1 MENKNRSSNNDLQ
14 KLRGVSTT
22 FFLTNFPPETLLTKT
37 YNARSLEGLLI
48 RILQDKK
55 GDITKFERKT
65 ETHSTFVRN
74 SMYHKGF
81 KRMMDSTRSKDV
93 QSQKTYASVLNGSN
107 QSTSKVPDV
116 HLLGDL
122 YLVYKKEGF
131 LGIDIRYVCVKGTQ
145 YDIHVRELFGW
156 SPTFCEEV
164 EGGEDEILD
173 KEDEVSSESISNE
186 EEEVLI
192 TKMLQ
197 RSAELSHIEGL
208 NNINEMDFQIGPHE
222 TNKEQ
227 VQDDVVNDLKD
238 GDARKG
244 NDQVKDQG
252 VDEEPVNIVS
262 EDQEES
268 SLSRPRGLK
277 ERCYVSPA
285 NRVTCDNEY
294 SALVSVGSLKDTR
307 KHNGVSMIEEFNK
320 NIELGKFLDMT

>member
-1 MENKNRSSNNDLQ
+1 MFLDPNCSAKVVEPWGQVIFWEDGKYENLASGRLCIKT
-14 KLRGVSTT
+14 ST
-22 FFLTNFPPETLLTKT
+22 
-37 YNARSLEGLLI
+37 
-48 RILQDKK
+48 
-55 GDITKFERKT
+55 
-65 ETHSTFVRN
+65 
-74 SMYHKGF
+74 MF
-81 KRMMDSTRSKDV
+81 KIEDMV
-93 QSQKTYASVLNGSN
+93 Q
-107 QSTSKVPDV
+107 
-116 HLLGDL
+116 
-122 YLVYKKEGF
+122 
-131 LGIDIRYVCVKGTQ
+131 VCVKGTQ

-164 EGGEDEILD
+164 EGGDDEILD

-192 TKMLQ
+192 TKVLQ
-197 RSAELSHIEGL
+197 RSAELSHVEGL

-238 GDARKG
+238 GDVSKG

-268 SLSRPRGLK
+268 SLSRPRGLE

-294 SALVSVGSLKDTR
+294 NALVSVGSLKDTC

-320 NIELGKFLDMT
+320 NIELGHILGYDMTGCRGDLRKLLNKMGDSKIHQ